1 MYKKQL
7 NTQFNFSDFNQPIGL
22 RMNNENRWVKKAEKI
37 PWDDI
42 EDKYAALFES
52 NTGTVAKPLR
62 MALGSLIIQT
72 EYGYSDRELVAQIQE
87 NPYYQFFI
95 GLPGYQEEAPYVP
108 SLLVEFRKRLT
119 PEILGDIN
127 EMIIRSKDNKNNHG
141 GDTGQPDISGNDNA
155 TPENRGTMLIDAT
168 CAPQNISFP
177 QDTHLLNECREK
189 LEGIIDYICETNS
202 LDKPRTYRREAR
214 KEFLKIA
221 RNRRK
226 TAVKIRKAIKKQLQ
240 YIRRDLAYIDE
251 YLAKGYTLKVK
262 QERLLGV
269 LRTLYSQQKTM
280 YEEKSHS
287 VPDRIVS
294 ISQPHIR
301 PIVRGK
307 ASAAVEFGAKL
318 DISVVD
324 GFARIE
330 RLSFDAYNESEV
342 LQQAV
347 NNYREKYGC
356 YPQKILADKIYRN
369 RDNLNFC
376 KQHNI
381 RISGPALGRP
391 KKDVEVDRKE
401 EYRDNCDRVEVERAF
416 SLAKRNY
423 GLGLIRTRL
432 EETSKHA
439 IALSILAMNLNKVSL
454 RQFLYSVFRTL
465 KAKILILIQ
474 CHVESKSKDY
484 NLAISIAT
492 C

>member
-1 MYKKQL
+1 MYKKKL
-7 NTQFNFSDFNQPIGL
+7 NTQFKLSDFNQPIGL
-22 RMNNENRWVKKAEKI
+22 RMDKENRWIKKAEKI

-42 EDKYAALFES
+42 EDKYASLFGS
-52 NTGTVAKPLR
+52 TTGTVAKPLR

-95 GLPGYQEEAPYVP
+95 GLTGYQVEAPYVP

-127 EMIIRSKDNKNNHG
+127 EMIINRKGDDDNHG
-141 GDTGQPDISGNDNA
+141 GGSGKSGSSDNEA
-155 TPENRGTMLIDAT
+155 EEQENKGTIILDAT

-189 LEGIIDYICETNS
+189 LEDIIDIICAANS
-202 LDKPRTYRREAR
+202 LEKPRTYRREAR
-214 KEFLKIA
+214 KDFLNIA
-221 RNRRK
+221 RSRRR
-226 TAVKIRKAIKKQLQ
+226 TTVKIRKAIKKQLQ
-240 YIRRDLAYIDE
+240 YIRRDFSYIDG
-251 YLAKGYTLKVK
+251 YLSNGYTLKPK
-262 QERLLGV
+262 QEKLLCV
-269 LRTLYSQQKTM
+269 LRTLYSQQKSM

-294 ISQPHIR
+294 ISQPYIR

-307 ASAAVEFGAKL
+307 ASSAVEFGAKL
-318 DISVVD
+318 DISIVE

-330 RLSFDAYNESEV
+330 KLSFDAYNESEV
-342 LQQAV
+342 LQTAV
-347 NNYREKYGC
+347 NRYHEKHGH
-356 YPQKILADKIYRN
+356 YPQKVLADKIYRN

-376 KQHNI
+376 KLHGI
-381 RISGPALGRP
+381 RLSGPSLGRP
-391 KKDVEVDRKE
+391 KKDVDIDRKV

-416 SLAKRNY
+416 SLAKRSY

-432 EETSKHA
+432 EETTKHA

-454 RQFLYSVFRTL
+454 RQILYSVLRLYKTKIQKIYCKDFRN
-465 KAKILILIQ
+465 ISNI
-474 CHVESKSKDY
+474 Y
-484 NLAISIAT
+484 GLAV
-492 C
+492 

>member
-1 MYKKQL
+1 MYKKKR
-7 NTQFNFSDFNQPIGL
+7 NTQFKLSDFNQPIGL
-22 RMNNENRWVKKAEKI
+22 RMNKENRWIKKAEKI

-42 EDKYAALFES
+42 EDKYASLFES
-52 NTGTVAKPLR
+52 TTGTVAKPLR

-72 EYGYSDRELVAQIQE
+72 EYSYSDRELVAQIQE

-95 GLPGYQEEAPYVP
+95 GLTGYQVEAPYVP

-127 EMIIRSKDNKNNHG
+127 EMITSRKDDDHNHG
-141 GDTGQPDISGNDNA
+141 GGSGKPGSSDNEA
-155 TPENRGTMLIDAT
+155 EEQENKGTVILDAT

-189 LEGIIDYICETNS
+189 LEDIIDIICETNS
-202 LDKPRTYRREAR
+202 LEKPRTYRREAR
-214 KEFLKIA
+214 KDFLNIA
-221 RNRRK
+221 RSRK
-226 TAVKIRKAIKKQLQ
+226 RTTAKIRKAIRKQLQ
-240 YIRRDLAYIDE
+240 YIRRDFSYIDG
-251 YLAKGYTLKVK
+251 YLSNGYTLKPK
-262 QERLLGV
+262 QGLLLCV
-269 LRTLYSQQKTM
+269 LRTLYSQQKSM

-294 ISQPHIR
+294 ISQPYIR

-307 ASAAVEFGAKL
+307 ASATVEFGAKL
-318 DISVVD
+318 DISIVE

-330 RLSFDAYNESEV
+330 KLSFDAYNESEV
-342 LQQAV
+342 LQSAV
-347 NNYREKYGC
+347 NRYHEKYGH
-356 YPQKILADKIYRN
+356 YPQKVLADKIYRN

-376 KQHNI
+376 KLHGI
-381 RISGPALGRP
+381 RLSGPSLGRP

-416 SLAKRNY
+416 SLAKRSY

-432 EETSKHA
+432 EETTKHA

-454 RQFLYSVFRTL
+454 RQILYSFLRLYKTKIQMIYRKDFRN
-465 KAKILILIQ
+465 ISNI
-474 CHVESKSKDY
+474 Y
-484 NLAISIAT
+484 RLAN
-492 C
+492 